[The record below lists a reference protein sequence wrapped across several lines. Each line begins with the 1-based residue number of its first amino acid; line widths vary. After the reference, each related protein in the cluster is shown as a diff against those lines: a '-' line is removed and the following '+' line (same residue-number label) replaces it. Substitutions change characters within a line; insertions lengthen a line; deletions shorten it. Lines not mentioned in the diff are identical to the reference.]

1 MVAEKQQKGK
11 KRTRSYMAQSLLQLV
26 LAAGIIMFI
35 NVLASAFWTQ
45 IDMTEDKLFSVTDA
59 TRAVLNDIDEPVF
72 IEVYLDGD
80 FPAGFERLKT
90 SARDML
96 DELRNI
102 NPLVEYRFAN
112 PNDGTP
118 EEINSAREKL
128 INLGLNPTR
137 LEVKEAD
144 GSSSEQYIFP
154 GAIVSY
160 KNRRM
165 PVSLLDNEV
174 AGGGNQEVIL
184 NRSVNLL
191 EYKFANAIQKLKL
204 TKKPAI
210 LYTTGHGELEPV
222 QTADLDKE
230 LKKFYRVARVNLDSV
245 VGIKTAA
252 VSSANDLALDEAGL
266 LIVAKPRGQ
275 FSEQDK
281 FKIDQFVMNGGKVIW
296 MIDRLAVDL
305 DSLGGNRQMYVPFD
319 YPLNL
324 EDQLFRYG
332 VKVNP
337 NMVLDMS
344 CTPIPIQVGMVGNAP
359 QYDLK
364 KWYYHVLAVSQS
376 EHPIVKNLD
385 AIEMK
390 FPSSIDTFKTKTPIK
405 KTVLL
410 SSSENSRFQA
420 NTSRVSLEILRS
432 DPSPDKF
439 NKQFQPLAVLLE
451 GTFPSHYKNRVSESM
466 KRGLNQ
472 LGIQVK
478 EKSANTRM
486 IVISDGDIGR
496 NGVRTSREGE
506 FIPMPLGFNE
516 FVEYQFGNRDFL
528 LNSIEYLMDDS
539 GVIAA
544 RNKDVKLRLLNRPK
558 ADSERTKWQLINM
571 VIPPLLLISFGLI
584 FTFIRRRRYLK

>member
-1 MVAEKQQKGK
+1 MVAQKKEVGK
-11 KRTRSYMAQSLLQLV
+11 KRTRGYMAQSLLQLV
-26 LAAGIIMFI
+26 LAVGILIFI
-35 NVLASAFWTQ
+35 NVLGSAFWTQ

-59 TRAVLNDIDEPVF
+59 TRKVLDDVDEPVF

-80 FPAGFERLKT
+80 FPAGFERLQT

-112 PNDGTP
+112 PNEGTT

-137 LEVKEAD
+137 LEVKETD

-160 KNRRM
+160 KNRKM
-165 PVSLLDNEV
+165 PISLLDNEV

-210 LYTTGHGELEPV
+210 LYTSGHGELEPV

-252 VSSANDLALDEAGL
+252 VSSANELQLDEAGL
-266 LIVAKPRGQ
+266 LIVAKPRGE

-281 FKIDQFVMNGGKVIW
+281 FKIDQFVMNGGKVLW
-296 MIDRLAVDL
+296 MVDRLAIDL
-305 DSLGGNRQMYVPFD
+305 DSLGGNREMYVPYD

-332 VKVNP
+332 VKINP

-364 KWYYHVLAVSQS
+364 KWFYHVLAVSQS

-390 FPSSIDTFKTKTPIK
+390 YPSSIDTFKTKTPIK
-405 KTVLL
+405 KTILL

-420 NTSRVSLEILRS
+420 NTSRVSLEILRNE
-432 DPSPDKF
+432 PSPDKF

-466 KRGLNQ
+466 KRGLDQ
-472 LGIQVK
+472 LGIQLRD
-478 EKSANTRM
+478 KSANTRM
-486 IVISDGDIGR
+486 VVIADGDIAR
-496 NGVRTSREGE
+496 NNVRLSREGE
-506 FIPMPLGFNE
+506 YIPMPLGFNE
-516 FVEYQFGNRDFL
+516 FVEYQFGNKDFL
-528 LNSIEYLMDDS
+528 LNTIEYLMDDS

-558 ADSERTKWQLINM
+558 ANDERVKWQLINM
-571 VIPPLLLISFGLI
+571 VIPPALLIFFGI
-584 FTFIRRRRYLK
+584 AFTFVRRRRYIK